1 MLMSIKDKFKV
12 QSVRAEIVKEWFLK
26 KHYAERMPS
35 ITYCFQLLDENNL
48 TIGVCSFGFPMA
60 SQLQDAVKGLFP
72 VMELNRLVVNE
83 GLPENTL
90 SFFVSNCLKQLPKP
104 ICIVSYADSEFGHNG
119 YIYQA
124 TNWIYTGTGAGGYGW
139 AVKGL
144 EHLHH
149 TSIED
154 SVGRYEN
161 RSKDKSLEELLTE
174 KYGDRLYKKKESEK
188 HRYFFFIGDKKD
200 KKIFAANFKYEIKP
214 YPKGENKR
222 YDAGYNPA
230 IQTSLF

>member
-1 MLMSIKDKFKV
+1 MSIKDNYRV
-12 QSVRAEIVKEWFLK
+12 QSIKAEVVKEWFLK
-26 KHYAERMPS
+26 KHYAKRMPS

-48 TIGVCSFGFPMA
+48 TIGVCSFGYPMA
-60 SQLQDAVKGLFP
+60 SQLQDAVKGKFE
-72 VMELNRLVVNE
+72 VMELNRLCVND

-90 SFFVSNCLKQLPKP
+90 SYFVGQCLKQLPKP
-104 ICIVSYADSEFGHNG
+104 LCIVSYADSEFGHNG

-124 TNWIYTGTGAGGYGW
+124 TNWIYTGTGAGGSGW

-161 RSKDKSLEELLTE
+161 RSKDKSLEELLRE
-174 KYGDRLYKKKESEK
+174 KYGDRLYKKQESEK
-188 HRYFFFIGDKKD
+188 HRYFYFIGNKND
-200 KKIFAANFKYEIKP
+200 KKIFKEHFKYEIKP

-222 YDAGYNPA
+222 YDAGFSPS
-230 IQTSLF
+230 IQTQLF